1 MIDTLQ
7 NLEDEA
13 RLTGIDR
20 QDIIESLTLQDVKN
34 FLESL
39 GVEQIDMN
47 EEKGYLICP
56 TICHNPI
63 YEAESMK
70 LYWYQN
76 YKIFH
81 CYTECNESMS
91 IFKLYQ
97 KFVKVN
103 EDRNIGM
110 DEAEDYVKHCLNH
123 IIINSPHTKTNDYII
138 DAEKYTFTN
147 TIPTLD
153 EYSPKILSYFTHYYH
168 PLWLKDGITKEA
180 MDKFKISFSMGQNKI
195 IIPHFDI
202 SGRLIGIR
210 ARSLEK
216 KDIEEFGKYRPMR
229 INMKLYSHP
238 LGMNLYNLNN
248 SKDNIKA
255 IGKAIVFEGEKSTLL
270 YQTYFGIENDISVAC
285 CGSNLSAYQ
294 VQLLQDVGA
303 KEIIV
308 AFDRQFQTI
317 GDDEF
322 KHLTGNLTR
331 LNDKYKNFVSM
342 SFIFDKTMMTGY
354 KDAPVDCGKDIF
366 LTLFKNRVIL

>member
-1 MIDTLQ
+1 MMPYDKSEIKS
-7 NLEDEA
+7 NLTTDNIFELLYEWGGEPEYADF
-13 RLTGIDR
+13 GI
-20 QDIIESLTLQDVKN
+20 ISA
-34 FLESL
+34 
-39 GVEQIDMN
+39 
-47 EEKGYLICP
+47 
-56 TICHNPI
+56 TICHNPPGVG
-63 YEAESMK
+63 SHK
-70 LYWYQN
+70 LYYYEN
-76 YKIFH
+76 SGLFK
-81 CYTECNESMS
+81 CYTGCEGTFDIFELAIKVMNIQQNKVYDLNEAVRYIAFRFGMS
-91 IFKLYQ
+91 TS
-97 KFVKVN
+97 FVQT
-103 EDRNIGM
+103 
-110 DEAEDYVKHCLNH
+110 DEADLDDWKRLTAYDKLQGIEIKDYHVQLPEYDASILDNLNYSVAIGPWLREGISQEAMRH
-123 IIINSPHTKTNDYII
+123 DRIGYFATTGQITIPHYDKDGRFVGLRGRTLCKE
-138 DAEKYTFTN
+138 DAE
-147 TIPTLD
+147 
-153 EYSPKILSYFTHYYH
+153 
-168 PLWLKDGITKEA
+168 
-180 MDKFKISFSMGQNKI
+180 
-195 IIPHFDI
+195 
-202 SGRLIGIR
+202 R
-210 ARSLEK
+210 
-216 KDIEEFGKYRPMR
+216 FGKYRPMR

-294 VQLLQDVGA
+294 VQLLQDAGA

-366 LTLFKNRVIL
+366 LTLFKNRIIL